1 MKFIRRSVAVLAL
14 LALSF
19 WLWTILF
26 PSPEK
31 IIRRQLAGVA
41 AAASFADNEGLVKQA
56 ARISELI
63 GYFSVDAQITFDAP
77 AHGQFILSGRSEI
90 QELAVAARKAV
101 RSLAV
106 EFLDVD
112 VTLAADK
119 QSATV
124 DLTATAKVPS
134 ERNHYVQEMKF
145 VLMKINGKW
154 LIVRAE
160 TVKTLSRMQITA
172 AAGGTV
178 AFIPLLGGLGVGSH
192 ERRGGCSSRSFRQD
206 PGSAHPAGW
215 PLHTLRGIGAL
226 DQNWEVVG
234 IPGELA
240 AAEFQFLVQR
250 VQHHVG
256 HICRIPS
263 HSGWKLARGAT
274 RIWNNNCG

>member
-56 ARISELI
+56 AKISELI

-77 AHGQFILSGRSEI
+77 AHGQLILSGRSEI
-90 QELAVAARKAV
+90 QELAVAARKTV

-160 TVKTLSRMQITA
+160 TVKTLSRMEIRLPEEIPPKNTPIETLNL
-172 AAGGTV
+172 AGARST
-178 AFIPLLGGLGVGSH
+178 IPIILASSWGRGWNAPSVKARAVHGGVRDVS
-192 ERRGGCSSRSFRQD
+192 
-206 PGSAHPAGW
+206 
-215 PLHTLRGIGAL
+215 T
-226 DQNWEVVG
+226 
-234 IPGELA
+234 
-240 AAEFQFLVQR
+240 
-250 VQHHVG
+250 
-256 HICRIPS
+256 
-263 HSGWKLARGAT
+263 
-274 RIWNNNCG
+274 